1 MSTTSK
7 SNFLN
12 NVEDMISSI
21 INNND
26 HLVIKTQ
33 EGNVVML
40 TEEDYEFLVMNTKN
54 VQYKRA
60 GD

>member
-1 MSTTSK
+1 MSETSK

-12 NVEDMISSI
+12 NVEDMISNVL
-21 INNND
+21 NNKD
-26 HLVIKTQ
+26 FLVIKTQ

-40 TEEDYEFLVMNTKN
+40 TEEEYEFLVMNAKN
-54 VQYKRA
+54 IQYKRA